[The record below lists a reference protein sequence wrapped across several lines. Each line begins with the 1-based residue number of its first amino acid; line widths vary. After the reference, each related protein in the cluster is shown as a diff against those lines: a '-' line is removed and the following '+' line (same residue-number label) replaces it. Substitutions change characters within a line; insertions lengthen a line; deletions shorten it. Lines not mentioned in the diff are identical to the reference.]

1 MNNKNVYS
9 TKNDNNIFK
18 KLRIKTNKSQTDIA
32 KKFNV
37 TQSAVSKWETGKA
50 LPDPSMLTQIAE
62 YYNVSVE
69 SLLKNYEEK
78 NEYLIKRPN
87 YELSDKFLQDYAE
100 LLKDKSFMETTKLY
114 NAITPEL
121 RALALGYIVGVL
133 QNYNV
138 DTKKI
143 LGYW

>member
-18 KLRIKTNKSQTDIA
+18 KLRIKANKSQTDIA

-50 LPDPSMLTQIAE
+50 LPDPSMLTKIAE
-62 YYNVSVE
+62 YYYVSVE

-78 NEYLIKRPN
+78 IEPLIKRPD
-87 YELSDKFLQDYAE
+87 YELSEKFLRDYEE
-100 LLKDKSFMETTKLY
+100 LLKDKSFVDTAKLY
-114 NAITPEL
+114 NEIQPEL
-121 RALALGYIVGVL
+121 RAVVLGYIVGL
-133 QNYNV
+133 LRSYNI

-143 LGYW
+143 LGY

>member
-18 KLRIKTNKSQTDIA
+18 KLRIKANKSQTDIA

-50 LPDPSMLTQIAE
+50 LPDPSMLTKIAE
-62 YYNVSVE
+62 YYYVSVE

-78 NEYLIKRPN
+78 IEPLIKRPD
-87 YELSDKFLQDYAE
+87 YELSEKFLQDYEE
-100 LLKDKSFMETTKLY
+100 LLKDKSFIETTKLY
-114 NAITPEL
+114 NEISPEL
-121 RALALGYIVGVL
+121 RAMALGYIVGL
-133 QNYNV
+133 LRSYNI

-143 LGYW
+143 LGY

>member
-18 KLRIKTNKSQTDIA
+18 KLRIKANKSQTDIA

-50 LPDPSMLTQIAE
+50 LPDPSMLTKIAE
-62 YYNVSVE
+62 YYYVSVE

-78 NEYLIKRPN
+78 IEPLIKRPD
-87 YELSDKFLQDYAE
+87 YELSEKFLQDYEE
-100 LLKDKSFMETTKLY
+100 LLNDKSFVDTAKLY
-114 NAITPEL
+114 NEIQPEL
-121 RALALGYIVGVL
+121 RAVVLGYIVGL
-133 QNYNV
+133 LRSYNI

-143 LGYW
+143 LGY

>member
-1 MNNKNVYS
+1 MNNKNAYS

-62 YYNVSVE
+62 YY
-69 SLLKNYEEK
+69 
-78 NEYLIKRPN
+78 RP
-87 YELSDKFLQDYAE
+87 YR
-100 LLKDKSFMETTKLY
+100 
-114 NAITPEL
+114 AIGSG
-121 RALALGYIVGVL
+121 RR
-133 QNYNV
+133 
-138 DTKKI
+138 DCSHR
-143 LGYW
+143 